1 LPVLGLIAGSGP
13 LPFEVA
19 QAARERGLRV
29 AIVAIEDNTDP
40 AIEGCADGAFQW
52 LNAGQ
57 LGALIAFMKE
67 AGASEVIL
75 AGAVSKAAILRDP
88 SRLRP
93 DARALKLLS
102 SLAARGDDAI
112 LRAVASELE
121 SEGLCVVDSTRYLDQ
136 RMVKTGVLCGAPPDA
151 ATASDLALGMRLI
164 ESLGVHDV
172 GQACLVRQGTVLA
185 VEALEGTDR
194 MVRRGAEFG
203 SGAVLVKAA
212 KPGQDMRFDV
222 PVIGPGTLDV
232 AVECKLRA
240 IGLEAGRTLVLEQT
254 RALAKAEAAG
264 ITIVGLERADARLAP
279 TDARLAPTPA
289 RLASTDEESA

>member
-29 AIVAIEDNTDP
+29 AIAAIEDNTDP
-40 AIEGCADGAFQW
+40 ALERDADGDFKW

-57 LGALIAFMKE
+57 LGALIAFMKDS
-67 AGASEVIL
+67 GAVEVIL
-75 AGAVSKAAILRDP
+75 AGAVSKAALLRDP

-93 DARALKLLS
+93 DGRALALLS
-102 SLAARGDDAI
+102 SLSARGDDAI

-121 SEGLCVVDSTRYLDQ
+121 SEGLCVVESTRYLGE
-136 RMVKTGVLCGAPPDA
+136 RMVKPGVLCGGPLDA
-151 ATASDLALGMRLI
+151 ALCADLALGMRLVR
-164 ESLGVHDV
+164 SLGAHDV

-194 MVRRGAEFG
+194 MLRRGAEWG
-203 SGAVLVKAA
+203 SGAVLIKAA

-222 PVIGPGTLDV
+222 PVIGPGTLEV
-232 AVECKLRA
+232 ARECKLRA
-240 IGLEAGRTLVLEQT
+240 IGLEAGRTLVLEQA
-254 RALAKAEAAG
+254 RAFALAEAAG
-264 ITIVGLERADARLAP
+264 IAIVGLERLELVEGEGA
-279 TDARLAPTPA
+279 
-289 RLASTDEESA
+289 

>member
-1 LPVLGLIAGSGP
+1 MPVLGLIAGSGP

-29 AIVAIEDNTDP
+29 AIAAIEDNTDP
-40 AIEGCADGAFQW
+40 ALERDADGDFKW

-57 LGALIAFMKE
+57 LGALIAFMKDS
-67 AGASEVIL
+67 GAVEVIL
-75 AGAVSKAAILRDP
+75 AGAVSKAALLRDP

-93 DARALKLLS
+93 DARALALLS
-102 SLAARGDDAI
+102 SLSARGDDAI

-121 SEGLCVVDSTRYLDQ
+121 AEGLRVVESTRYLGE
-136 RMVKTGVLCGAPPDA
+136 RMVRAGVLCGGPLDA
-151 ATASDLALGMRLI
+151 ALSADLALGMRLI
-164 ESLGVHDV
+164 RSLGAHDV

-194 MVRRGAEFG
+194 MMRRGAEWG

-222 PVIGPGTLDV
+222 PVIGPGTLEV
-232 AVECKLRA
+232 ARECKVRA
-240 IGLEAGRTLVLEQT
+240 IGLEAGRTLVLEQA
-254 RALAKAEAAG
+254 RALALAEAAG
-264 ITIVGLERADARLAP
+264 IAIVGLSRFAP
-279 TDARLAPTPA
+279 AAG
-289 RLASTDEESA
+289 EEGA